1 MQFAI
6 KTLLVT
12 NDFPPTV
19 GGIQSYL
26 RDFAAELANR
36 LGPDNLVVFAS
47 TQDAD
52 AAREWDATAPYT
64 VVRWPRRVML
74 PTPATSREMQRL
86 IREHGI
92 GTVWFG
98 AAAPLALMGA
108 AAKRAGAAYVI
119 ATTHGHEVGWGM
131 LPVARQVLTA
141 IGRSADTVTY
151 ISEYTRQRLTALGT
165 RPRFVALP
173 SGVDTEFFRP
183 ATASQRAAA
192 REFLSVGDAPLV
204 IHNASF
210 DISFINA
217 ELDRIKRK
225 AIPKDRLVDTLL
237 LARRKHPGVSN
248 RLDDLCSRYQ
258 IDNSRRTKHGALLD
272 AELLAEVYID
282 LIGARQ
288 SQLILA
294 SEASDARAGSHS
306 DAPRRQRE
314 IPLVARVSEVDR
326 EAHRAFVA
334 TLGDKP
340 IWNDYLPP
348 PAAAEAPAA

>member
-1 MQFAI
+1 M
-6 KTLLVT
+6 
-12 NDFPPTV
+12 
-19 GGIQSYL
+19 
-26 RDFAAELANR
+26 
-36 LGPDNLVVFAS
+36 
-47 TQDAD
+47 
-52 AAREWDATAPYT
+52 RE
-64 VVRWPRRVML
+64 
-74 PTPATSREMQRL
+74 
-86 IREHGI
+86 I
-92 GTVWFG
+92 
-98 AAAPLALMGA
+98 
-108 AAKRAGAAYVI
+108 
-119 ATTHGHEVGWGM
+119 
-131 LPVARQVLTA
+131 VL
-141 IGRSADTVTY
+141 
-151 ISEYTRQRLTALGT
+151 
-165 RPRFVALP
+165 
-173 SGVDTEFFRP
+173 DTETTGLDPLRGDRLVEIGCVEIFNRMPTGQTYHVYINPERDMP
-183 ATASQRAAA
+183 AEAFAVHGLST
-192 REFLSVGDAPLV
+192 EFLASKPLFNEVVDEFLAFIGDTPLV

-294 SEASDARAGSHS
+294 SENSDARTGSYG
-306 DAPRRQRE
+306 DTPRRQRE
-314 IPLVARVSEVDR
+314 TALVARVSDADR

-348 PAAAEAPAA
+348 PAPAAAPAA